1 VWKVEKPKRPPT
13 IFLKLRFPHTNKL
26 TGGVDPIQ
34 EQGFERDVLARCWLS
49 IESIE
54 SIGLIFIRPYLCAM
68 TFRSIVALGRPE
80 HWVKNLFIF
89 LPAFFAARLMEG
101 EVLRNAI
108 LGFVAFS
115 LTASSVYA
123 LNDLVD
129 APQDR
134 NHPDKC
140 RRPIA
145 SGAISPFQGMVLG
158 AVWLAGGLAL
168 SAYLRPEMLI
178 FTILYFLVNVAYSLS
193 LKHLAIIDVSLIG
206 LGFLLRVLAGGAV
219 TGVAVSHWLIVLTFL
234 LALILG
240 LAKRRGEYLVAMG
253 ESNFRRALEGYN
265 LPFLDMSMVV
275 CSTVAIV
282 AYLMYC
288 FSPEVTQRIGSDK
301 IFYTAFFV
309 VVGILR
315 YLQLTMV
322 FGKTESPTRALLRD
336 GFLQIVL
343 LAWIGSFAWL
353 LYGKKW
359 LFDLPL
365 PTG

>member
-1 VWKVEKPKRPPT
+1 M
-13 IFLKLRFPHTNKL
+13 KLRST
-26 TGGVDPIQ
+26 
-34 EQGFERDVLARCWLS
+34 
-49 IESIE
+49 
-54 SIGLIFIRPYLCAM
+54 
-68 TFRSIVALGRPE
+68 VALIRPE
-80 HWVKNLFIF
+80 HWVKNMFLF
-89 LPAFFAARLMEG
+89 LPAFFAARLAEP
-101 EVLRNAI
+101 EVLRNAL

-115 LTASSVYA
+115 LTASAVYV

-145 SGAISPFQGMVLG
+145 SREISPGQGMVIGIL
-158 AVWLAGGLAL
+158 LLTGGLGLAAL
-168 SAYLRPEMLI
+168 LRPELLLLSL
-178 FTILYFLVNVAYSLS
+178 LYFFVNVAYSLS
-193 LKHLAIIDVSLIG
+193 LKHFAIVDVSLIG

-253 ESNFRRALEGYN
+253 ENNFRKALEGYN
-265 LPFLDMSMVV
+265 LPFLDMSIVV
-275 CSTVAIV
+275 CSTVCIV

-288 FSPEVTQRIGSDK
+288 FSPEVTGRIGSDK
-301 IFYTAFFV
+301 IYYTAFFV

-315 YLQLTMV
+315 YLQLTLV

-336 GFLQIVL
+336 GFLQIIL
-343 LAWIGSFAWL
+343 LMWIGSFAWL
-353 LYGKKW
+353 LYAKKW
-359 LFDLPL
+359 MLGL
-365 PTG
+365 G